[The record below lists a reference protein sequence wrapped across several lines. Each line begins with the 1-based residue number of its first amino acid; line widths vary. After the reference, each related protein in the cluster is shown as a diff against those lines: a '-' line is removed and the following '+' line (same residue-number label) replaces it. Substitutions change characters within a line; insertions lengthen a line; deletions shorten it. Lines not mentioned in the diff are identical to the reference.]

1 MTTFSMRL
9 SHEELQ
15 QLKNKA
21 VDNGFNSLSTYLK
34 YVGMNSKVVATV
46 PKVGTKKDGSIQ
58 IVINGEEIAHGKV
71 KETLRQIAK
80 ANNIDITA
88 PTGRSEYNTRE
99 LGKLIIKE
107 LN

>member
-15 QLKNKA
+15 QLKDKA

-46 PKVGTKKDGSIQ
+46 PKVGTVKKKKCGQCQQLKSYDEFYKDNSNKTDGLQ
-58 IVINGEEIAHGKV
+58 GHCKDCR
-71 KETLRQIAK
+71 K
-80 ANNIDITA
+80 
-88 PTGRSEYNTRE
+88 EYNS
-99 LGKLIIKE
+99 K
-107 LN
+107 